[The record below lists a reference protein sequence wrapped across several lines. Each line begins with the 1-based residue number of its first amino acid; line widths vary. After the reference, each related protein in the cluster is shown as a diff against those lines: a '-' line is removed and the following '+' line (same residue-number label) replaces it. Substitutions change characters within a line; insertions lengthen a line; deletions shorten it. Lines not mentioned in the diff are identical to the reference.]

1 MDLAQN
7 QGQRRWRWYNMRG
20 KFLKVRCECKNEQN
34 IFEKCST
41 KVDCLVCGKPIATP
55 QGGKAKL
62 IARVLEVLE

>member
-1 MDLAQN
+1 
-7 QGQRRWRWYNMRG
+7 MRG

-55 QGGKAKL
+55 RGGKAKL
-62 IARVLEVLE
+62 NARVLEVLE